1 MKTENETTYYIF
13 SRKPLLLNE
22 WVDGEGQYEIYS
34 CPLRAMFRGRC
45 NLCYKTKIKGEPR
58 PPEQKLNWDR
68 TPANINNIFV
78 VDGYMPIEV
87 IDAGWL
93 MRRFAADLAIAAS
106 EPCKDIPGRGDG
118 WTEEFIT
125 YLETLDDSW
134 RKENASWYRIGPN
147 QLMRPMVIE
156 EPAYALIDVV
166 LVYNQ
171 LMAVNNQQS
180 IARPEFKKRID
191 TLFDMRR
198 VQRPISKG
206 NGVFAY
212 ID

>member
-22 WVDGEGQYEIYS
+22 WVDGEGQYEIFS

-45 NLCYKTKIKGEPR
+45 NLCYKIKIKGEPR
-58 PPEQKLNWDR
+58 PPEQTLNWDR
-68 TPANINNIFV
+68 TPANIDYMFV
-78 VDGYMPIEV
+78 VDGYMPIEG

-93 MRRFAADLAIAAS
+93 MRRFASDLAIAAS
-106 EPCKDIPGRGDG
+106 EPYKDIPGRGDG

-125 YLETLDDSW
+125 YLETLDEVW

-147 QLMRPMVIE
+147 QLMRPMVLE

-171 LMAVNNQQS
+171 LMAGSNHQS

-212 ID
+212 VD